1 MKVTDVA
8 AGVSY
13 LHQKAI
19 VHGDLKGVNVHLSMF
34 LKTLLTG
41 IDW

>member
-1 MKVTDVA
+1 MKVSDIA

-19 VHGDLKGVNVHLSMF
+19 VHGDLKGVNIHLSMF
-34 LKTLLTG
+34 LKIPLKG
-41 IDW
+41 ID

>member
-1 MKVTDVA
+1 MMKVSDVA

-19 VHGDLKGVNVHLSMF
+19 VHGDLKGVSIHLFMF
-34 LKTLLTG
+34 LEILLKV
-41 IDW
+41 ID